1 MARAA
6 KILVT
11 EEEGASLL
19 TFAGEYDVLSS
30 RSLRDR
36 IEQELHR
43 GVPCVLDL
51 RGVTFIDSTIIGA
64 LLAAQRLSEDEAVRL
79 AIVLPADAGSSVRR
93 VFEVTHLLPLFRVY
107 DDPDLAVDALV
118 NAS

>member
-1 MARAA
+1 MVPVA

-11 EEEGASLL
+11 EQEGASLL
-19 TFAGEYDVLSS
+19 TFAGEYDVFSS

-36 IEQELHR
+36 IEHELRR

-51 RGVTFIDSTIIGA
+51 RGVTFIDSTVVSA
-64 LLAAQRLSEDEAVRL
+64 LLAAQRLSEDEAVRF
-79 AIVLPADAGSSVRR
+79 AIVLPTDEASSVRR
-93 VFEVTHLLPLFRVY
+93 VFEVTHLLALFQIY
-107 DDPDLAVDALV
+107 DDPDVAVDDLV